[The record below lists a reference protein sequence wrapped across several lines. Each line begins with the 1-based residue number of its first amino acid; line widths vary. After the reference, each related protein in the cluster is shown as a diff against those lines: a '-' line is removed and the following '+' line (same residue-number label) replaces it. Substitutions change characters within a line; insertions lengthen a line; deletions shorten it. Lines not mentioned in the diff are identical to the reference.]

1 MERKLPM
8 TLNDQLYSRL
18 VNLYQ
23 GLDDE
28 QIHQLNA
35 RLILLLSEEISDSLV
50 IKKIIDQ
57 IETENKSSS
66 NSLSS
71 EWLLKG

>member
-1 MERKLPM
+1 M

-28 QIHQLNA
+28 KIHQLNA
-35 RLILLLSEEISDSLV
+35 RLILLLSEEISDSLA

-57 IETENKSSS
+57 LETENKRS
-66 NSLSS
+66 NNQLSQ
-71 EWLLKG
+71 E

>member
-1 MERKLPM
+1 M

-28 QIHQLNA
+28 KIHQLNA
-35 RLILLLSEEISDSLV
+35 RLILLLSEEISDSLA

-57 IETENKSSS
+57 LETENKKSS
-66 NSLSS
+66 NQLSP
-71 EWLLKG
+71 G

>member
-1 MERKLPM
+1 M

-28 QIHQLNA
+28 KIHQLNA

-50 IKKIIDQ
+50 IKKIIDLL
-57 IETENKSSS
+57 ETENKRSS
-66 NSLSS
+66 N
-71 EWLLKG
+71 

>member
-1 MERKLPM
+1 M

-28 QIHQLNA
+28 KIHQLNA
-35 RLILLLSEEISDSLV
+35 RLVLLLSEEISDSLV

-57 IETENKSSS
+57 LETENKRS
-66 NSLSS
+66 NN
-71 EWLLKG
+71 

>member
-1 MERKLPM
+1 MK
-8 TLNDQLYSRL
+8 LNDQLYSRL

-28 QIHQLNA
+28 KIHQLNA
-35 RLILLLSEEISDSLV
+35 RLILLLSEEISDSLA

-57 IETENKSSS
+57 LETENKSSS
-66 NSLSS
+66 N
-71 EWLLKG
+71 

>member
-1 MERKLPM
+1 M

-28 QIHQLNA
+28 KIHQLNA

-57 IETENKSSS
+57 IENDNKSAS
-66 NSLSS
+66 NARSP
-71 EWLLKG
+71 EWR

>member
-28 QIHQLNA
+28 KIHQLNA

-57 IETENKSSS
+57 IETENKSPS
-66 NSLSS
+66 NSLSP
-71 EWLLKG
+71 E

>member
-1 MERKLPM
+1 M

-28 QIHQLNA
+28 KIHQLNA

-57 IETENKSSS
+57 IETENKSAS
-66 NSLSS
+66 NSLSP

>member
-1 MERKLPM
+1 M

-28 QIHQLNA
+28 KIHQLNA

-57 IETENKSSS
+57 IETENKSPS
-66 NSLSS
+66 NSLSL
-71 EWLLKG
+71 E

>member
-1 MERKLPM
+1 M

-28 QIHQLNA
+28 KIHQLNA
-35 RLILLLSEEISDSLV
+35 RLILLLSEEISDPLV

-57 IETENKSSS
+57 IETEHKITS
-66 NSLSS
+66 NSLSQ
-71 EWLLKG
+71 E

>member
-1 MERKLPM
+1 M

-23 GLDDE
+23 GLDDQ

-35 RLILLLSEEISDSLV
+35 RLILLLSEEISDV
-50 IKKIIDQ
+50 PVMKKIIDQ
-57 IETENKSSS
+57 IETEYKCSSDS
-66 NSLSS
+66 RSP
-71 EWLLKG
+71 E

>member
-1 MERKLPM
+1 M

-23 GLDDE
+23 GLDDQ

-35 RLILLLSEEISDSLV
+35 RLILLLSEEISDV
-50 IKKIIDQ
+50 PVMKKIIDQ
-57 IETENKSSS
+57 IETEVKSSS
-66 NSLSS
+66 NSLSP
-71 EWLLKG
+71 E

>member
-1 MERKLPM
+1 M

-35 RLILLLSEEISDSLV
+35 KLILLLSEEISDSLG

-57 IETENKSSS
+57 IEAENKSSS
-66 NSLSS
+66 NSLSA
-71 EWLLKG
+71 E

>member
-1 MERKLPM
+1 M

-28 QIHQLNA
+28 KIHQLNA

-57 IETENKSSS
+57 LETENKMSD
-66 NSLSS
+66 N
-71 EWLLKG
+71 

>member
-1 MERKLPM
+1 M

-28 QIHQLNA
+28 KIHQLNA

-57 IETENKSSS
+57 LETENKSSS
-66 NSLSS
+66 N
-71 EWLLKG
+71 

>member
-1 MERKLPM
+1 M

-28 QIHQLNA
+28 KIHQLNA
-35 RLILLLSEEISDSLV
+35 RVILLLSAEISDTLV

-57 IETENKSSS
+57 LETENKRSS
-66 NSLSS
+66 N
-71 EWLLKG
+71 

>member
-1 MERKLPM
+1 MKEILPM

-28 QIHQLNA
+28 KIHQLNA

-57 IETENKSSS
+57 IETENKSPS
-66 NSLSS
+66 NSLSP
-71 EWLLKG
+71 E

>member
-1 MERKLPM
+1 MM
-8 TLNDQLYSRL
+8 LNDQLYSRL

-28 QIHQLNA
+28 KIHQLNA
-35 RLILLLSEEISDSLV
+35 RLILLLSEEISDSLI

-57 IETENKSSS
+57 LETDNKSSS
-66 NSLSS
+66 N
-71 EWLLKG
+71 

>member
-1 MERKLPM
+1 M

-28 QIHQLNA
+28 KIHQLNA
-35 RLILLLSEEISDSLV
+35 RLILLLSEEISDPLV

-57 IETENKSSS
+57 IETENKIPS
-66 NSLSS
+66 NSLSQ
-71 EWLLKG
+71 E

>member
-1 MERKLPM
+1 M

-23 GLDDE
+23 GLDDDK
-28 QIHQLNA
+28 IHQLNA

-57 IETENKSSS
+57 LETENKRSS
-66 NSLSS
+66 N
-71 EWLLKG
+71 

>member
-1 MERKLPM
+1 M

-28 QIHQLNA
+28 KIHQLNA

-57 IETENKSSS
+57 LETENKSSS
-66 NSLSS
+66 NQHFP